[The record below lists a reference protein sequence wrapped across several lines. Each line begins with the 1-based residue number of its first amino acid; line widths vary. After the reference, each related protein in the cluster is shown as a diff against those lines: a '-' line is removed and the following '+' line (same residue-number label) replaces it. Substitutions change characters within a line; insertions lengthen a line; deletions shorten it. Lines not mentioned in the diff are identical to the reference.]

1 MSLIGSLFGLD
12 IFEYL
17 SFILEGFVLYYLD
30 DLLFSIFQLLDINWL
45 VGSDPFLSPHILSLE
60 LGAAGSYLLKSLL
73 KSETYSNCQL
83 EKYVRR
89 SCRDDSFG
97 SWVWV
102 ALAETLFI
110 SKSSGGMKGTSSS
123 EFQSLEVFQRKS
135 GPFHQRVLSR
145 SSWSPA
151 LHKAMTAGLD
161 FVPT

>member
-1 MSLIGSLFGLD
+1 MSLICSLFGLD

-17 SFILEGFVLYYLD
+17 SFILEGFILYYLD
-30 DLLFSIFQLLDINWL
+30 DLLFSIFQLLDINWV

-60 LGAAGSYLLKSLL
+60 LGATGSYLLKSLL

-89 SCRDDSFG
+89 FCRDDSFG

-102 ALAETLFI
+102 ALAETLFQNP
-110 SKSSGGMKGTSSS
+110 SGGMKGTSSS
-123 EFQSLEVFQRKS
+123 EFQSSEVFQRKS
-135 GPFHQRVLSR
+135 GPFHQRVLTR
-145 SSWSPA
+145 SSPA
-151 LHKAMTAGLD
+151 LHKAMTAGLH